1 MVDFK
6 SIFKKV
12 LPAENEN
19 DTEDENVPTLSY
31 SHVPLTIALRKRKYE
46 EEQFAKYGLHKEKI
60 CELL

>member
-6 SIFKKV
+6 SIFEKV
-12 LPAENEN
+12 LPAEK